1 VCVAVSVKFVAVIV
15 LQFIFSISVS
25 LITDVSKIGIKEAA
39 TPFPNSPAVSQER
52 MRLVDGWTNGL
63 CSLSSVRVLTVA
75 RVTGRASSQLEIV
88 QFISNTT
95 LLDEQN

>member
-1 VCVAVSVKFVAVIV
+1 VLLLVLSL

-25 LITDVSKIGIKEAA
+25 LVTDVSKIGIKDAA

-75 RVTGRASSQLEIV
+75 
-88 QFISNTT
+88 
-95 LLDEQN
+95 